1 MERFLDDRR
10 ADRMLGRD
18 YRSPCLL
25 PRI

>member
-18 YRSPCLL
+18 DRSPCLL